1 MATDFWLIEWQ
12 DISGDADHCIKE
24 VAVSASAAVSALG
37 RILEGEIVTDALR
50 IAADGTCPAE
60 AERDAFLCL
69 FEDADPVRV
78 LADLDD
84 PIEHECDDG
93 TITVTRLRQD

>member
-1 MATDFWLIEWQ
+1 MQAIFRRLL
-12 DISGDADHCIKE
+12 SGDADHCIKE

-37 RILEGEIVTDALR
+37 RILEGEVVTDVLQ

-60 AERDAFLCL
+60 AERDAFRCL
-69 FEDADPVRV
+69 FENDDPARV

-84 PIEHECDDG
+84 PLEQECDDG

>member
-1 MATDFWLIEWQ
+1 MQAIFGRLL
-12 DISGDADHCIKE
+12 SGDADHCLKE
-24 VAVSASAAVSALG
+24 VAVSASAAVSVLG
-37 RILEGEIVTDALR
+37 RILEGEIVTDVLQ
-50 IAADGTCPAE
+50 IAADGTRPAA

-69 FEDADPVRV
+69 FEDDDPVRV

-84 PIEHECDDG
+84 PIEQECHDG